1 MRSVIVRKPKGP
13 FIWRKNNNNNNKNNN
28 NTTTTTTTTTTNN
41 NNMGTGV
48 GQAQLQP
55 TTGMW
60 TLLPTRVR
68 GGTFGKYQQPFSQG

>member
-1 MRSVIVRKPKGP
+1 MRSVIVVNLKDRLYGEKN
-13 FIWRKNNNNNNKNNN
+13 NNNNNNKNNN
-28 NTTTTTTTTTTNN
+28 NNNNTTTTTTN